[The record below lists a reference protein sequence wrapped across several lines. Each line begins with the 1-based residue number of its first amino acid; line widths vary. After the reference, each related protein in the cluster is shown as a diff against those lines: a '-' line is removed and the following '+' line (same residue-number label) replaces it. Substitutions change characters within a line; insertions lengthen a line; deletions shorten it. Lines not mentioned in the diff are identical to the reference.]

1 MGLKL
6 DSAPAYAAANST
18 WIKIIIA
25 SAHDRFLSSVPKAAS
40 LGLIN
45 LTLHQ
50 YHSFL
55 NNQRYP
61 LLDVCG
67 LTCGHS
73 LGLFLP
79 IKTTFFSIATFF
91 SPYTPLRGRNER
103 GGIGN
108 HYHIHAIVFQ
118 LSPSISFFNQTAE
131 LLLACKYSPYNSRFW
146 PHQIEVFKY
155 RPRHTQLI
163 PIF

>member
-1 MGLKL
+1 MPPPTQLESK
-6 DSAPAYAAANST
+6 S
-18 WIKIIIA
+18 
-25 SAHDRFLSSVPKAAS
+25 LSPPHMTDFFPPFRKQPRWVWSIWP
-40 LGLIN
+40 
-45 LTLHQ
+45 
-50 YHSFL
+50 YHTNTTPSFL
-55 NNQRYP
+55 NNQRHP

-108 HYHIHAIVFQ
+108 HYHIHAIVSQ